1 MNLRRCSP
9 VALLIASAL
18 SLLVQAH
25 VIAQP
30 TGKSR
35 TKWDYFVV
43 STPDFLG
50 PFRGSDSTFRAPV
63 PIDVPQPSLDGSRN
77 GPIAVLEAIVGTD
90 GKTRVERT
98 LRTSG
103 SKSNRRIRE
112 VVSRWRFEPARLD
125 GQPVRVRLRVT
136 VSNAHHE

>member
-1 MNLRRCSP
+1 MNLARCSP
-9 VALLIASAL
+9 ATLLIASAL
-18 SLLVQAH
+18 SLLVPGH
-25 VIAQP
+25 VVAQP

-50 PFRGSDSTFRAPV
+50 PFRGNDATFRAPV
-63 PIDVPQPSLDGSRN
+63 PIDVPQPSLNGSRN

-98 LRTSG
+98 LKASER
-103 SKSNRRIRE
+103 KSNRRIRE

-136 VSNAHHE
+136 VSNAHQE